1 MARSLRVICL
11 GFLVAGTALNLPLAA
26 RSASAGELDRKD
38 NVAGNEALGLYKEGR
53 YEEAAKIFVKLSI
66 AHPDMF
72 VFVRN
77 IGACY
82 YYLRRIDPA
91 LSNLREYLV
100 RKKNITAEDRAE
112 VEGWINELE
121 HLRSRVSAPPAS
133 LVVPPQPA
141 SPAPP
146 AATQESPE
154 PAPSIAPV
162 AASGPGVPP
171 VVFSPAQR
179 SDSAYSPASQNGS
192 QAANPHDQRGA
203 GPATQYPP
211 AGPGRSATQSQV
223 SPAAGLGANVNVQPP
238 VGDNNA
244 AWIVGG
250 IGVALVA
257 TGGVFS
263 YLSQSAFSD
272 SAKRYNPSRES
283 TGKTYADIGAVA
295 YGLGAAGVVTAVVMM
310 AIGHRDASR
319 SLALVPVFSTDA
331 VGALVNYTY

>member
-1 MARSLRVICL
+1 
-11 GFLVAGTALNLPLAA
+11 
-26 RSASAGELDRKD
+26 
-38 NVAGNEALGLYKEGR
+38 
-53 YEEAAKIFVKLSI
+53 
-66 AHPDMF
+66 MF

-179 SDSAYSPASQNGS
+179 SDSAYPPTGQDGS
-192 QAANPHDQRGA
+192 QVANPQDQHVTD
-203 GPATQYPP
+203 PATQYPP
-211 AGPGRSATQSQV
+211 AGPGPSATQSQV
-223 SPAAGLGANVNVQPP
+223 SPAAGLGANVNVQTPA
-238 VGDNNA
+238 GNNNA
-244 AWIVGG
+244 TWIVGG

-310 AIGHRDASR
+310 AIGHRDSSR